1 MIFEKDS
8 GLGYI
13 YTNLGYIR
21 NKVKVFFCITRLKTP
36 GWLTLQGMYA
46 IVDIETTG
54 GYAAANDITEI
65 AIILHDG
72 QQVTEVFET
81 LIRPTVS
88 IPYFIQSLTGIRPA
102 MVENAPRLG
111 DVASIIFD
119 KLQGRVFVAHNVNF
133 DYSFVKH
140 HLAACGYELSAQKL
154 CTVRLARKTF
164 PALPSY
170 SLGNLCRHFGI
181 AIENRHR
188 AGGDA
193 KATAT
198 LFGHI
203 LQHNGLEHIRDFL
216 KRSSKEQCLPPN
228 LAKEQIEQL
237 PYTPG
242 VYYFHNEKGKVI
254 YVGKAR
260 NIKYRVSS
268 HFTHNGAGRQ
278 RQEFLRNIHS
288 ITYQN
293 CGTELMAF
301 ILENIE
307 IRKYWPKFNSSLKSF
322 TPSFGMY
329 VYEDRNGF
337 RRLIIEKKNTN
348 LKPLYT
354 FNTMIEG
361 NRLLNELFSKFS
373 LTIAENEEQE
383 LYNQRVDAAVDYLE
397 RLLPTFAV
405 VDDRYDADGRSCI
418 LIEKGRFYGM
428 GYMPGDAAVYSAEE
442 LKSYLQVYPEN
453 DYIRG
458 LVYQYVQ
465 KRPEKKVLFE

>member
-1 MIFEKDS
+1 MGNRPVIS
-8 GLGYI
+8 PPVL
-13 YTNLGYIR
+13 
-21 NKVKVFFCITRLKTP
+21 P
-36 GWLTLQGMYA
+36 LQGMYA

-72 QQVTEVFET
+72 QNVTETFET
-81 LIRPTVS
+81 LLKPSVS
-88 IPYFIQSLTGIRPA
+88 IPYFIQSLTGIQPA
-102 MVENAPRLG
+102 MVENAPRFSE
-111 DVASIIFD
+111 VAPEIFE
-119 KLQGRVFVAHNVNF
+119 KLKGRIFVAHNVNF
-133 DYSFVKH
+133 DYSFLKH
-140 HLAACGYELSAQKL
+140 HFAENGLEFHAQKL
-154 CTVRLARKTF
+154 CTVRLSRKVF

-181 AIENRHR
+181 LIENRHR

-193 KATAT
+193 VATAR
-198 LFGHI
+198 LFDHI
-203 LQHNGLEHIRDFL
+203 LQHNGEAHIREFL
-216 KRSSKEQCLPPN
+216 KRNSREQCLPPN
-228 LAKEQIEQL
+228 LPKEQIEQL

-242 VYYFHNEKGKVI
+242 VYYFHNQKGKVI

-260 NIKYRVSS
+260 NIRYRVSS

-278 RQEFLRNIHS
+278 RQEFLRNIYS
-288 ITYQN
+288 ISYQN

-307 IRKYWPKFNSSLKSF
+307 IRKYWPQCNSSLKVF

-329 VYEDRNGF
+329 AYEDRSGY
-337 RRLIIEKKNTN
+337 LHLVIEKKKTN
-348 LKPLYT
+348 LKALYT

-361 NRLLNELFSKFS
+361 NRLLGQLSAQFGLSDREGVSAESHNRRVNEA
-373 LTIAENEEQE
+373 I
-383 LYNQRVDAAVDYLE
+383 DYLE
-397 RLLPTFAV
+397 RMLPTFAV
-405 VDDRYDADGRSCI
+405 LDERSDADGRSCI

-428 GYMPGDAAVYSAEE
+428 GYLPGEAAVYSADE
-442 LKSYLQVYPEN
+442 LKNYLQPYPEN

-465 KRPEKKVLFE
+465 KRPEKKVVFSEG

>member
-1 MIFEKDS
+1 
-8 GLGYI
+8 
-13 YTNLGYIR
+13 
-21 NKVKVFFCITRLKTP
+21 
-36 GWLTLQGMYA
+36 MYA

-54 GYAAANDITEI
+54 GYAAANDITEV

-72 QQVTEVFET
+72 MQVTETWQT
-81 LIRPTVS
+81 LIKPSVA
-88 IPYFIQSLTGIRPA
+88 IPYFIQSLTGIHPA
-102 MVENAPRLG
+102 LVADAPRFS
-111 DVASIIFD
+111 DVASVIYE
-119 KLQGRVFVAHNVNF
+119 KLEGRIFVAHNVNF
-133 DYSFVKH
+133 DYSFLKH
-140 HLAACGYELSAQKL
+140 HLSTFGFDFNAQKL
-154 CTVRLARKTF
+154 CTVRLTRKVF

-170 SLGNLCRHFGI
+170 SLGNLCRCFNI
-181 AIENRHR
+181 PIENRHR

-193 KATAT
+193 TATAK
-198 LFGHI
+198 LFDHI
-203 LQHNGLEHIRDFL
+203 LQNNGAAHIRDFL
-216 KRSSKEQCLPPN
+216 KRTSKEQCLPPH
-228 LAKEQIEQL
+228 LPKEQIEQL

-260 NIKYRVSS
+260 NIRYRVSS

-307 IRKYWPKFNSSLKSF
+307 IRKYWPRYNSSLKSY
-322 TPSFGMY
+322 TPSFGLY
-329 VYEDRNGF
+329 TYEDQNGF
-337 RRLIIEKKNTN
+337 QRLIIEKKNTN

-361 NRLLNELFSKFS
+361 NRLLHELERKFS
-373 LTIAENEEQE
+373 LEFTGF
-383 LYNQRVDAAVDYLE
+383 DDPVDYNGRVAEAIGYLE
-397 RLLPTFAV
+397 KLLPTFAV
-405 VDDRYDADGRSCI
+405 VDDRYDAEGRSCI

-428 GYMPGDAAVYSAEE
+428 GYMPGDAEVYSAEE

-465 KRPEKKVLFE
+465 KRPEKKVIFG